1 MVTCEVCKTKQR
13 YTVEYC
19 CISCFVKL
27 ERKAAQ
33 LDSAHATLADIAK
46 LVGVDPAEKDGERL
60 YHAVKVGVALVEEL
74 LAAAKEI
81 PATLNRFLVTDPGD
95 LTGCTQRGAYHQA
108 IRDISMSTAVTNL
121 EAALAKAEGAK

>member
-1 MVTCEVCKTKQR
+1 MGTTLGDALAVGKRIAE
-13 YTVEYC
+13 
-19 CISCFVKL
+19 L
-27 ERKAAQ
+27 EAKA
-33 LDSAHATLADIAK
+33 
-46 LVGVDPAEKDGERL
+46 
-60 YHAVKVGVALVEEL
+60 ALVEEL
-74 LAAAKEI
+74 VAAAKEI